1 MRSLMIFVGI
11 AFLGGSAFVGAAEA
25 AYRAQLYKSPECEC
39 CEGYADYLRQ
49 NGFDV
54 SIEATPDLYPMKQRL
69 GVPGSL
75 EGCHTTLIEGYVIEG
90 HVPIAAIR
98 RLLADRPVITGISLP
113 DMPLGSP
120 GMNGEKSEPFVILE
134 ITPDGGGWVFAVE

>member
-1 MRSLMIFVGI
+1 MRRLMII
-11 AFLGGSAFVGAAEA
+11 AIVTSLGVSPIVSAADVAP
-25 AYRAQLYKSPECEC
+25 RAQLYKSPECEC
-39 CEGYADYLRQ
+39 CEGYADYLKQ

-54 SIEATPDLYPMKQRL
+54 SIEVTPDLYPMKQRL
-69 GVPGSL
+69 GVADSL

-90 HVPIAAIR
+90 HVPIGAIR
-98 RLLADRPVITGISLP
+98 RLLEERPVLTGISLP

-134 ITPDGGGWVFAVE
+134 ITPDERGRVFAIE